1 MIQVNRIY
9 IKNFKRFR
17 EVEIKPEAKPGL
29 FVFIGKNYLGKS
41 NFLNAICWCLYEET
55 PFKQSIEEDSSPN
68 DDILNV
74 DTAKE
79 NEFAKVVVEMH
90 VSDSTNEYRFVRSI
104 VKTQDSKFDVYRLS
118 GKDWKLVP
126 NPEIIR
132 EMLLP
137 KSLRKYFIF
146 AGENLERL
154 YSPGFEKELREGVRN
169 VSDIIVLD
177 KAIDHLGSVLT
188 DARREAGRDNPEIDY
203 LNTSKEQ
210 CDLVIKDAEKKLE
223 EINDEVNKL
232 KKIRIEYK
240 EEQKKYDKDKTL
252 FERRD
257 AIDEEI
263 EKIETKENEIRN
275 KINYLLTEKTP
286 FVYLRK
292 VLEELYSN
300 ISNEEKTGKLPPDIQ
315 VDFIKELIN
324 NGICIC
330 GRKIIKADKSADILN
345 KLLSEYEP
353 ASQRISLLEDKYII
367 SSILRGQ
374 GELKND
380 LLNLIGER
388 GEMVAKKND
397 LDREK
402 KEIGEKLKNSN
413 FAKVSNIEI
422 ALEDLD
428 NKIDNYLVKIGRL
441 EEQINQDKIRA
452 KDLVNQIKKAEVVTE
467 KNKKIIQTKD
477 FLEISY
483 KSLNY
488 VRERITDR
496 VRRVLSND
504 TEKYFR
510 ELFWDQEQ
518 FETIEFT
525 EDYGLIVKEK
535 GINRPKTE
543 FAMGE
548 GKVLG
553 LATMRAIAEI
563 SGFSEVPIFF
573 DAPLS
578 NLGAEIRHNFL
589 KIMPDLAPNKQ
600 VFIFSLDDNE
610 MLDFIKGMSKNRV
623 YKLKK
628 DPKNDHSTVIEEYYA
643 K

>member
-1 MIQVNRIY
+1 MIQVKRIY

-29 FVFIGKNYLGKS
+29 FIFIGKSYLGKS

-74 DTAKE
+74 DVAKE
-79 NEFAKVVVEMH
+79 KEFAEVIVEIH
-90 VSDSTNEYRFVRSI
+90 VSDNNNEYKFVRSI
-104 VKTQDSKFDVYRLS
+104 IKTQDSKFNVYRLS
-118 GKDWKLVP
+118 GSDWKLVP

-154 YSPGFEKELREGVRN
+154 YSAGFEKELREGVQK
-169 VSDIIVLD
+169 VSDIVVLD
-177 KAIDHLGSVLT
+177 RAIDHLYSVLIE
-188 DARREAGRDNPEIDY
+188 ARRDAGRDNPEIDSMI
-203 LNTSKEQ
+203 NIKEKL
-210 CDLVIKDAEKKLE
+210 DLEIIEAKKKQEKIK
-223 EINDEVNKL
+223 DEVNDL

-240 EEQKKYDKDKTL
+240 EEQKKYEKYKNL

-257 AIDEEI
+257 WIDRETT
-263 EKIETKENEIRN
+263 KIESMEDKIRN
-275 KINYLLTEKTP
+275 RINYLLTEKTP

-292 VLEELYSN
+292 ALEELHSH
-300 ISNEEKTGKLPPDIQ
+300 ISHEEKTGKLPPDIEA
-315 VDFIKELIN
+315 DFIKELIK

-330 GRKIIKADKSADILN
+330 GRKISKSDKSTDILN
-345 KLLSEYEP
+345 KLLLEYEP
-353 ASQRISLLEDKYII
+353 ASHRVSLLEDKYII
-367 SSILRGQ
+367 SSIIRDQ
-374 GELKND
+374 SELKKE

-388 GEMVAKKND
+388 GGIVAEKND

-402 KEIGEKLKNSN
+402 KEIQEKLKNSN
-413 FAKVSNIEI
+413 FTQVSNIEK
-422 ALEDLD
+422 ALEDLE
-428 NKIDNYLVKIGRL
+428 NKIEDHSLRIGYL
-441 EEQINQDKIRA
+441 EEQINRNKNQSNELDDK
-452 KDLVNQIKKAEVVTE
+452 IKKAEVMTKKNE
-467 KNKKIIQTKD
+467 KAIKIRN
-477 FLEISY
+477 FLEDLY
-483 KSLNY
+483 KSLVY

-496 VRRVLSND
+496 VRRALSFN

-510 ELFWDQEQ
+510 ELFWDQEE
-518 FETIEFT
+518 FEKIEFT
-525 EDYGLIVKEK
+525 EDYGLNVKER
-535 GINRPKTE
+535 GIDRPKTE
-543 FAMGE
+543 FSMGE

-578 NLGAEIRHNFL
+578 NLGAEIKDNFL

-600 VFIFSLDDNE
+600 IFIFSLDDNE
-610 MLDFIKGMSKNRV
+610 MLEFIKTSIPKNRV

-628 DPKNDHSTVIEEYYA
+628 DPKNKHSTIIEKYYA
-643 K
+643 